1 MKIDLHVHSKHSTR
15 PSQWFLQKLGCPES
29 FTEPKR
35 LYDIAKARG
44 MDMVTIADHNTIGG
58 ALEIAH
64 LPDAFISEEITSY
77 FPEDRCKIHVLAL
90 DINEAIHAD
99 IQKVRENVF
108 ELVPYLREKGIV
120 HVAAHPLYGV
130 NDKLTVEHFE
140 KMLLLFENFE
150 INGTRDAFQNDILR
164 AILAGLASEDIERL
178 SVAHDLEPAFEA
190 PWIKRL
196 TGGSDDHSS
205 LNIASMYT
213 EVPGAANLPEFLSGL
228 RGGRARPAGRPS
240 HPKAMALNLYAI
252 AYQFYKSKF
261 NFSKYVDKD
270 LFLKFV
276 DRFLSGNPEE
286 KTGMVFKARTFF
298 SGMGRN
304 GGDVKPGASLND
316 LFRGKAWELI
326 NEDKRF
332 HAQARQGLSRD
343 VCLEQ
348 EWFRF
353 VTQVSDKVL
362 SHFGSHFLDQVS
374 GANFF
379 DIFQCV
385 GSAGALYT
393 VLAPYFV
400 AYTVFTKDR
409 GFCRRVAERFG
420 AGVPDES
427 GTVREQ
433 GHGGARRPR
442 RARMAHFTDT
452 LSEVNGVALTLR
464 MHLDMAGKH
473 GKHLTIVT
481 CGQEGD
487 LPGEGVMNFK
497 AVGEYRLEEYPT
509 QKFSSPPFLEMLEY
523 VYEQGFTLLH
533 SATPGPVGLAAL
545 VIARILKLPIHATYH
560 TAIPQY
566 ARLLTG
572 DDAMEELMWRYVVW
586 YYNQMDAVFVPSA
599 STGEELKEHG
609 VAPEKIRTYPRGVDV
624 ERFHPAKR
632 NGFFAKRGVA
642 GGVTLLYVGRISR
655 EKNLHHLADAFRA
668 MSAGQA
674 DVNLVVVGDGPYLEE
689 MRRSLA
695 DTRSLF
701 TGCLDGEDLA
711 GAYASS
717 DLFVFPSS
725 TDTFGNVVLEAQA
738 SGLPVVVS
746 DQGGPCEN
754 VIPGI
759 TGVIVPDMDA
769 RGLENALRALVA
781 DPDRLRRMG
790 EAARASMEGRSFDAA
805 FLGAWDLY
813 KAAS

>member
-1 MKIDLHVHSKHSTR
+1 MKIDLHVHSRHSTR

-29 FTEPKR
+29 FTEPMR

-44 MDMVTIADHNTIGG
+44 MDMVTIADHNTING

-90 DINEAIHAD
+90 DIDEAIHAD

-108 ELVPYLREKGIV
+108 DLTAYLRQKGIV
-120 HVAAHPLYGV
+120 HVCAHPLYGV

-164 AILAGLASEDIERL
+164 AVLANLTSEDIQRL
-178 SVAHDLEPAFEA
+178 SVRHDLEPAFDA

-213 EVPGAANLPEFLSGL
+213 EVAGAANLAEFLSGL
-228 RGGRARPAGRPS
+228 RGGMACPAGRPS

-252 AYQFYKSKF
+252 AYQFYKSRF
-261 NFSKYVDKD
+261 NFHKYVDKD
-270 LFLKFV
+270 LFLTFV
-276 DRFLSGNPEE
+276 DRFLSGNPGE
-286 KTGMVFKARTFF
+286 KTGMVFKARAFL
-298 SGMGRN
+298 SGMSRSPS
-304 GGDVKPGASLND
+304 KPGDSLND
-316 LFRGKAWELI
+316 LFRGKAQELI
-326 NEDKRF
+326 HEDRRF
-332 HAQARQGLSRD
+332 LDQAKHGLSRD
-343 VCLEQ
+343 VCLEE

-353 VTQVSDKVL
+353 VTRVSDKVL
-362 SHFGSHFLDQVS
+362 SHFASHFLDQVS
-374 GANFF
+374 GANLF

-385 GSAGALYT
+385 GSAGAIYT
-393 VLAPYFV
+393 VLGPYFV

-409 GFCRRVAERFG
+409 DFCRRVAERFAAPVPG
-420 AGVPDES
+420 QARAARASAG
-427 GTVREQ
+427 T
-433 GHGGARRPR
+433 RPG
-442 RARMAHFTDT
+442 RAKMAHFTDT
-452 LSEVNGVALTLR
+452 LSEINGVALTLR
-464 MHLDMAGKH
+464 MHLDMAGRH
-473 GKHLTIVT
+473 GKRLTVIT
-481 CGQEGD
+481 CGQDGG

-509 QKFSSPPFLEMLEY
+509 QKFSYPPFLSMLEY
-523 VYEQGFTLLH
+523 VYEQGFTVLH

-545 VIARILKLPIHATYH
+545 AIARILKLPIHATYH

-566 ARLLTG
+566 GRLLTG
-572 DDAMEELMWRYVVW
+572 DDSMEDILWKFVVW

-599 STGEELKEHG
+599 STGRELAEHG

-632 NGFFAKRGVA
+632 NGFFAKRGMA
-642 GGVTLLYVGRISR
+642 DGVTLLYVGRVSR
-655 EKNLHHLADAFRA
+655 EKNLHHLAEAFRA
-668 MSAGQA
+668 LSADMAG
-674 DVNLVVVGDGPYLEE
+674 VNLVVVGDGPYLEE

-695 DTRSLF
+695 DTRCLF
-701 TGCLDGEDLA
+701 TGCLEGEDLA

-717 DLFVFPSS
+717 DLFVFPSA

-754 VIPGI
+754 VVHGE
-759 TGVIVPDMDA
+759 TGVIVPDLDA
-769 RGLENALRALVA
+769 RSLETALRELAA
-781 DPDRLRRMG
+781 DPGRLRRMG
-790 EAARASMEGRSFDAA
+790 EAARESMEGRSFDAA

>member
-29 FTEPKR
+29 FTEPLR

-44 MDMVTIADHNTIGG
+44 MDMVTIADHNTING

-90 DINEAIHAD
+90 DIDEAIHAD

-108 ELVPYLREKGIV
+108 ELVPYLREKGVV
-120 HVAAHPLYGV
+120 HVCAHPLYGV

-164 AILAGLASEDIERL
+164 AVLADLSSESMERL
-178 SVAHDLEPAFEA
+178 SIKHDLEPAFDA

-213 EVPGAANLPEFLSGL
+213 EVAGATTLPEFFTGLRSGL
-228 RGGRARPAGRPS
+228 ARPGGRPS

-261 NFSKYVDKD
+261 NFHKFVDKD

-286 KTGMVFKARTFF
+286 KTGMVFKARTFL
-298 SGMGRN
+298 SGMTRSGASA
-304 GGDVKPGASLND
+304 KPGGSLND
-316 LFRGKAWELI
+316 LFRGKAEELI
-326 NEDKRF
+326 HEDRRF
-332 HAQARQGLSRD
+332 LAQARQGLSRD
-343 VCLEQ
+343 VCLEE

-353 VTQVSDKVL
+353 VTRVSDKVL
-362 SHFGSHFLDQVS
+362 SHFVSHFLDQVS
-374 GANFF
+374 GANLF

-393 VLAPYFV
+393 VLGPYFV

-409 GFCRRVAERFG
+409 GFCRQVAERFG
-420 AGVPDES
+420 AAVPGEAPADRS
-427 GTVREQ
+427 Q
-433 GHGGARRPR
+433 GGRRAR

-473 GKHLTIVT
+473 GKHLTILT
-481 CGQEGD
+481 CGQDGG

-497 AVGEYRLEEYPT
+497 PVGEYRLEEYPS
-509 QKFSSPPFLEMLEY
+509 QKFSYPPFLEMLEY

-566 ARLLTG
+566 GRLLTG
-572 DDAMEELMWRYVVW
+572 DDSMEDILWRYVVW

-599 STGEELKEHG
+599 STGEELKAHG
-609 VAPEKIRTYPRGVDV
+609 VAPDKIRTYPRGVDV

-632 NGFFAKRGVA
+632 NGFLAKRGVPE
-642 GGVTLLYVGRISR
+642 GLTLLYVGRISR
-655 EKNLHHLADAFRA
+655 EKNLHHLAEAFCSL
-668 MSAGQA
+668 SAGRG

-689 MRRSLA
+689 MRQALTG
-695 DTRSLF
+695 TRCHF

-717 DLFVFPSS
+717 DLFVFPSA

-754 VIPGI
+754 VIPGV
-759 TGVIVPDMDA
+759 TGVIVPDLDGP
-769 RGLENALRALVA
+769 GLEKALGALVA
-781 DPDRLRRMG
+781 DPDRLRTMG

>member
-1 MKIDLHVHSKHSTR
+1 MRIDLHVHSKHSTR

-29 FTEPKR
+29 FTEPVR
-35 LYDIAKARG
+35 LYDIAKSRG
-44 MDMVTIADHNTIGG
+44 MDMVTIADHNTIHG

-77 FPEDRCKIHVLAL
+77 FPEDRCKVHVLAL
-90 DINEAIHAD
+90 DINESIHAD

-108 ELVPYLREKGIV
+108 ELVPYLREKGV
-120 HVAAHPLYGV
+120 AHVVAHPLYGV
-130 NDKLTVEHFE
+130 NDRLTVGHFE

-150 INGTRDAFQNDILR
+150 VNGTRDAFQNDILS
-164 AILAGLASEDIERL
+164 AVLAGLTSEDMERL
-178 SVAHDLEPAFEA
+178 AVKHDLEPVFEA

-213 EVPGAANLPEFLSGL
+213 EVPGATNLEEFLRGL
-228 RGGRARPAGRPS
+228 RGGLARPGGRPS
-240 HPKAMALNLYAI
+240 HPKAMAINLYAI

-261 NFSKYVDKD
+261 GFHKYVDKD

-286 KTGMVFKARTFF
+286 KTGMVFRARTFL
-298 SGMGRN
+298 SGMAR
-304 GGDVKPGASLND
+304 GGSPKPGGSLND
-316 LFRGKAWELI
+316 LFRGKAEELI
-326 NEDKRF
+326 HEDRRF
-332 HAQARQGLSRD
+332 LDQARRGIGRD
-343 VCLEQ
+343 VCLEE

-353 VTQVSDKVL
+353 VTRVSDKVL
-362 SHFGSHFLDQVS
+362 SHFTKNLLDQVS
-374 GANFF
+374 GANLF

-393 VLAPYFV
+393 VLGPYFV

-420 AGVPDES
+420 AAIPGEA
-427 GTVREQ
+427 GR
-433 GHGGARRPR
+433 GLARDRGPGKKDR
-442 RARMAHFTDT
+442 RTRMAHFTDT
-452 LSEVNGVALTLR
+452 FSEVNGVALTLR

-473 GKHLTIVT
+473 GKRLTIIT

-487 LPGEGVMNFK
+487 MPGEGVMNFK
-497 AVGEYRLEEYPT
+497 AVGEYHLEEYPS
-509 QKFSSPPFLEMLEY
+509 QKFSYPPFLDMLEY

-533 SATPGPVGLAAL
+533 SATPGPIGLAAL

-566 ARLLTG
+566 ARFLTG
-572 DDAMEELMWRYVVW
+572 DDSMEELMWRFVVW

-599 STGEELKEHG
+599 STGEELKAHG

-624 ERFHPAKR
+624 DRFHPAKR
-632 NGFFAKRGVA
+632 NGFLAKRGI
-642 GGVTLLYVGRISR
+642 GDGVSLLYVGRVSR
-655 EKNLHHLADAFRA
+655 EKNLHHLAEAFRGL
-668 MSAGQA
+668 SARRDG
-674 DVNLVVVGDGPYLEE
+674 VNLVVVGDGPYLEE
-689 MRRSLA
+689 MRELMSG
-695 DTRSLF
+695 TRCHF

-711 GAYASS
+711 EAFASS
-717 DLFVFPSS
+717 DLFVFPST

-754 VIPGI
+754 VAHGV
-759 TGVIVPDMDA
+759 TGVVVPDMDA
-769 RGLENALRALVA
+769 QNLEAVLDRLVA
-781 DPDRLRRMG
+781 DPGRIREMG
-790 EAARASMEGRSFDAA
+790 AAARASMEGRSFDAA
-805 FLGAWDLY
+805 FLGAWELY
-813 KAAS
+813 KQAS